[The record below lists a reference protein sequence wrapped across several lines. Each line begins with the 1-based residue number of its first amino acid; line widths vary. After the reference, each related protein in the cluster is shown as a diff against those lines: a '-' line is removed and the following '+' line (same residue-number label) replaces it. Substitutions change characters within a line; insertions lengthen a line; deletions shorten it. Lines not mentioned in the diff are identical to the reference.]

1 MIPQPASFHTDCAV
15 TRNLNREAFVIR
27 SKPPQPCCS
36 MVCAM
41 MPAPP
46 KICWKTVTTRTHE
59 KKCGRYMIA
68 CATARTRGRITLLI
82 SSARAMGIGK
92 NSTSWSR
99 NSTMVFFTAVQ
110 NSGSSSMRENC
121 SMPTQGLWKIAV
133 MPLLE
138 EYGS

>member
-1 MIPQPASFHTDCAV
+1 MIPQPASFHTACAV
-15 TRNLNREAFVIR
+15 TRYLNRSALVIR
-27 SKPPQPCCS
+27 SKPLQPWS
-36 MVCAM
+36 SRVWAM

-68 CATARTRGRITLLI
+68 CATARTRGRITLLM

-92 NSTSWSR
+92 NSTNWSA
-99 NSTMVFFTAVQ
+99 NSTSVFCVASQ
-110 NSGSSSMRENC
+110 NSGSSTIRENC
-121 SMPTQGLWKIAV
+121 STPTHGLWKIAV

-138 EYGS
+138 T